1 MIALIVAY
9 AKNNVIG
16 LNGKI
21 PWNIKSEQKRFK
33 DLTTNNVVIMGRKTF
48 EEIEKPL
55 PNRYTI
61 VISNTKKFEYDNCTT
76 VSSLKEALEIS
87 KGKDVYIS
95 GGYAIYKEAID
106 IVDKMYITE
115 IDLDVK
121 GDVFFPKFDESKFEK
136 ILEKTINDDVTYR
149 YYTYTKK

>member
-95 GGYAIYKEAID
+95 GGYDIYKEAID

-136 ILEKTINDDVTYR
+136 ILEKTINDNVTYR